1 MKPCIALIVAR
12 ASNGV
17 IGCKN
22 QLPWRLSNDLQ
33 YFRRHTT
40 GNVVIM
46 GRVTYES
53 IGKPLPNRINIVV
66 TRSAAWQAD
75 GVVVVNSLEQAI
87 ETGTQHC
94 FSLAAASELDQS
106 PAASSGLPR
115 LFVIGGAELYRQ
127 ALPLANEVLLT
138 EVLAE
143 PEGDAWFEPLPE
155 QEWREISREHHEAD
169 EKNDYPHDFVRYER
183 RLYA

>member
-1 MKPCIALIVAR
+1 MKPCIAIIVAR

-22 QLPWRLSNDLQ
+22 RLPWRLSNDLQ

-53 IGKPLPNRINIVV
+53 IGKPLPNRINVVV
-66 TRSAAWQAD
+66 TRSADWQAE
-75 GVVVVNSLEQAI
+75 GVVVVHSLDQAI
-87 ETGTQHC
+87 EAGTQHC
-94 FSLAAASELDQS
+94 LSLAAASGPDQ
-106 PAASSGLPR
+106 PTTASHGLPR
-115 LFVIGGAELYRQ
+115 LFIIGGAELYRQ

-138 EVLAE
+138 EVWAV

-155 QEWREISREHHEAD
+155 PEWQEVSREHHEAD